1 MVVEFLT
8 GEEEMRPSRS
18 LLRPEQT
25 ADGFES
31 EKRLVICGVSWERYL
46 ALDKALRKISCKL

>member
-1 MVVEFLT
+1 MAFAE
-8 GEEEMRPSRS
+8 

-31 EKRLVICGVSWERYL
+31 EERLVICGVSWGGDTWPSTKRSAKSAANSEEWLNR
-46 ALDKALRKISCKL
+46 RRT